1 MGDHVPFELRGFFIL
16 DNLHRDKYLLSYG
29 SSFDC
34 FMQLYDSHFR

>member
-1 MGDHVPFELRGFFIL
+1 MGDRVPFELRGFFIL
-16 DNLHRDKYLLSYG
+16 DKYLLSYG